1 MFHPSIHPSMHSFI
15 VLKMCN
21 ISTESQKCYLVWK
34 LYIPVMVPIAE
45 TIPTIQEKNL
55 GSTVHSNTNVR
66 FTQKDLKKKKR
77 LKKNSFPF
85 YSCSTEEINSH
96 NDIFTHR
103 NENPAEALL
112 NWYLFCTILDEDTD
126 LVLVI
131 QLLSSSVRGR

>member
-1 MFHPSIHPSMHSFI
+1 MLLSMEI
-15 VLKMCN
+15 
-21 ISTESQKCYLVWK
+21 
-34 LYIPVMVPIAE
+34 
-45 TIPTIQEKNL
+45 
-55 GSTVHSNTNVR
+55 VHSCHGSHCGDYTHYSR
-66 FTQKDLKKKKR
+66 EKSRLYSTFQYKCTIYAKGPKKKKR